1 LFPDRLSEFIQI
13 LLIFLIV
20 FPLLKFLKGMIAGNV
35 LRVLAFALA
44 VVAISIM
51 IVTQYFRW
59 EALDLVFKGMLAIF
73 VFALLSIFQ
82 PELRRGLLKLG
93 RNPVFGAF
101 LKRDS
106 TTLSEVVRAVRTLA
120 KDKIGALIAIER
132 EIGLGAY
139 IEGGVYLD
147 AEVRNELLDTI
158 FWPGT
163 ALHDGAIV
171 IQSDR
176 VAAAACLFPLTDNP
190 DVSKRLGTRHRAAIG
205 LSEETDAIVIVVS
218 EETGQIS
225 IAMGGTLMKGLEPED
240 FEERLRASVQSDSS
254 PRSRRG
260 G

>member
-1 LFPDRLSEFIQI
+1 MFPDRLIEFVEI
-13 LLIFLIV
+13 LLIFCIV
-20 FPLLKFLKGMIAGNV
+20 FPLVQFLRGMISGNV
-35 LRVLAFALA
+35 LRILA
-44 VVAISIM
+44 VLLAAVAVGVM
-51 IVTQYFRW
+51 ILVQRFQL
-59 EALDLVFKGMLAIF
+59 EALNLFFKAFLVLIVFMLLI
-73 VFALLSIFQ
+73 VFQ
-82 PELRRGLLKLG
+82 PELRRGMIKVG

-101 LKRDS
+101 LRRES

-139 IEGGVYLD
+139 VEGGVYLD

-163 ALHDGAIV
+163 ALHDGAVV

-176 VAAAACLFPLTDNP
+176 IAAAACLFPLTDNP

-205 LSEETDAIVIVVS
+205 LSEETDATVIVVS

-225 IAMGGTLMKGLEPED
+225 MAVGGTLLKGLDPEN
-240 FEERLRASVQSDSS
+240 FEDRLRDQLQSDGS
-254 PRSRRG
+254 RSRKG
-260 G
+260 A

>member
-1 LFPDRLSEFIQI
+1 VFPDRPNEFVEI
-13 LLIFLIV
+13 LLIFALL
-20 FPLLKFLKGMIAGNV
+20 FPLLWFLRGMIAGAV
-35 LRVLAFALA
+35 LRGHSFLL
-44 VVAISIM
+44 VAIAITVM
-51 IVTQYFRW
+51 ILLRRFPF
-59 EALDLVFKGMLAIF
+59 EGFEFVFKAVLVLG
-73 VFALLSIFQ
+73 VFTLLGIFQ

-106 TTLSEVVRAVRTLA
+106 STISEVVRAVRTLA

-132 EIGLGAY
+132 EMGLGAY
-139 IEGGVYLD
+139 IEGGVTLD

-163 ALHDGAIV
+163 ALHDGAVV

-218 EETGQIS
+218 EESGQIS
-225 IAMGGTLMKGLEPED
+225 LASGGTLLKGLEPEA
-240 FEERLRASVQSDSS
+240 FEEKLRDSLQTES
-254 PRSRRG
+254 PRPRRG
-260 G
+260 S